1 MKMNLQYFADSNDNP
16 EETPNSEGAPNNPS
30 AETKNPEQVHEP
42 QQPSNTIPYERF
54 KEVNDAYK
62 SFKSLGYNSADEL
75 KAQLD
80 ELKTLKQAEEERKK
94 AEMDEVERLQAEK
107 EEAAQKAQEAEEQAR
122 KAKEAANN
130 RILNTE
136 IKSVARALNANDP
149 NDVLALLDKSQI
161 EMDEEGNVTGVEE
174 AVTAFKES
182 KPWLFKQAIGA
193 DAKGGSNPN
202 TNPTVD
208 EIAAK
213 EKELSEAQ
221 AEALKDKRHSGKVT
235 RIFNELKELK
245 KKNK

>member
-1 MKMNLQYFADSNDNP
+1 MKMNLQYFADNNDNP
-16 EETPNSEGAPNNPS
+16 EETPNNEGAPNNPS
-30 AETKNPEQVHEP
+30 AETKKPEQVHEP

-193 DAKGGSNPN
+193 DAAGGSNPAK
-202 TNPTVD
+202 NPTID
-208 EIAAK
+208 EISAK
-213 EKELSEAQ
+213 EKELEQ
-221 AEALKDKRHSGKVT
+221 AKQQAIKDKRYAGKVT
-235 RIFNELKELK
+235 RIWNELKSLK
-245 KKNK
+245 TKGK